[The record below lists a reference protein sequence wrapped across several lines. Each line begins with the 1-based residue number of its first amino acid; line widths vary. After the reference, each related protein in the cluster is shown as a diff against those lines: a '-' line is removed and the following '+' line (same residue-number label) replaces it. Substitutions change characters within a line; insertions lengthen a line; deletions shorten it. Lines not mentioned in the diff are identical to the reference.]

1 MSRSQR
7 VPLVLLNAFPL
18 DKEQWE
24 PLLAALDDADVP
36 VGDIITFDP
45 PGIGDMPV
53 TEEQPRLELIAD
65 AAVMA
70 MREVTGSHAAL
81 WVGCSMG
88 GYIAMAVLD
97 RHPDAV
103 AGIGLLGTRAGADTA
118 EGKARREQVATDAQA
133 QDGIADPES
142 HVRGMMSGVSA
153 SKAELVAAV
162 AANVARQHGAGIAW
176 GQRAMAAR
184 PDRLAILENASVPA
198 FVLRGAEDAITSA
211 EDAEAMA
218 RALEVNVVTLPG
230 VGHLPGLEAP
240 GEVAAHITDLAR
252 AAR

>member
-1 MSRSQR
+1 MTRSHR

-45 PGIGDMPV
+45 PGIGNMPA
-53 TEEQPRLELIAD
+53 TEEPPSLELVAD

-70 MREVTGSHAAL
+70 MREVTGWSSAL

-103 AGIGLLGTRAGADTA
+103 AGIGLLGTRAGADAA
-118 EGKARREQVATDAQA
+118 EAIARREQSA
-133 QDGIADPES
+133 QDAEAKDGVADPDS
-142 HVRGMMSGVSA
+142 HARGLISAASA
-153 SKAELVAAV
+153 SKPDLLAAV
-162 AANVARQHGAGIAW
+162 SANVARQKGVGIAW

-184 PDRLAILENASVPA
+184 PSRLAILENASAPS
-198 FVLRGAEDAITSA
+198 FVMRGADDEVTSA
-211 EDAEAMA
+211 ADAEAMA
-218 RALEVNVVTLPG
+218 QALDVDVVTLPSI
-230 VGHLPGLEAP
+230 GHLVGLEAP
-240 GEVAAHITDLAR
+240 SEVASQIASLAR

>member
-24 PLLAALDDADVP
+24 PLLAALDEADVP

-45 PGIGDMPV
+45 PGIGDMPA
-53 TEEQPRLELIAD
+53 TEEPPSLELIAD

-70 MREVTGSHAAL
+70 MREVTGVQEAL

-103 AGIGLLGTRAGADTA
+103 AGIGLLGTRAGADAA
-118 EGKARREQVATDAQA
+118 EGKARRERLATDAEST
-133 QDGIADPES
+133 DGIADPES
-142 HVRGMMSGVSA
+142 HARGMISEASA
-153 SKAELVAAV
+153 GRAELLAALT
-162 AANVARQHGAGIAW
+162 ANVARQKGVGIAW

-184 PDRLAILENASVPA
+184 PSRLAVLDNAGVPA
-198 FVLRGAEDAITSA
+198 FVIRGADDAITSA

-218 RALEVNVVTLPG
+218 KALELDVVTLPG

-240 GEVAAHITDLAR
+240 AEVAAHIAALAR